1 MTSQQSTLL
10 KLIFIALFLSVAG
23 LSDVPAATV
32 NEGAYGLLK
41 KQGESYFQKE
51 SFAKAHEVYLKAQ
64 KLDLSPPD
72 QRWVDFRVADTQ
84 WRSYAG
90 TNNPDHS
97 KIEQARNKLKKMIR
111 DRVRTEEQDRIW
123 VEIQESLAD
132 SWWFPRNAR
141 NWSAAWAHYQ
151 KALDWW
157 GGASDINLARTR
169 YLNIIWNAAT
179 PPNRERYFYYGYYGN
194 YIPINFLENA
204 LKIAQKKADRIHAH
218 YLVAM
223 ALRHQGNIYQQQRVP
238 ESFEAVIEAGKSTEW
253 YDDALY
259 YYAEWLSGSGE
270 IIIMEN
276 GQQRREQNYKKAL
289 KYFRRILNDFKKG
302 ETRHYDQARNN
313 VKNITKSTLNLNASS
328 FFLPESLIRVN
339 LKLAQYRQ
347 GEPLFVQDRP
357 FEGCRL
363 L

>member
-1 MTSQQSTLL
+1 MTSQQSTFL
-10 KLIFIALFLSVAG
+10 KSVFIALFLSVAG

-90 TNNPDHS
+90 TNNPDRS
-97 KIEQARNKLKKMIR
+97 KIEQARNKLKKIIR

-132 SWWFPRNAR
+132 SWWFPGNVR

-169 YLNIIWNAAT
+169 YLNII
-179 PPNRERYFYYGYYGN
+179 
-194 YIPINFLENA
+194 
-204 LKIAQKKADRIHAH
+204 
-218 YLVAM
+218 
-223 ALRHQGNIYQQQRVP
+223 
-238 ESFEAVIEAGKSTEW
+238 
-253 YDDALY
+253 
-259 YYAEWLSGSGE
+259 
-270 IIIMEN
+270 
-276 GQQRREQNYKKAL
+276 
-289 KYFRRILNDFKKG
+289 
-302 ETRHYDQARNN
+302 
-313 VKNITKSTLNLNASS
+313 
-328 FFLPESLIRVN
+328 
-339 LKLAQYRQ
+339 
-347 GEPLFVQDRP
+347 
-357 FEGCRL
+357 
-363 L
+363 